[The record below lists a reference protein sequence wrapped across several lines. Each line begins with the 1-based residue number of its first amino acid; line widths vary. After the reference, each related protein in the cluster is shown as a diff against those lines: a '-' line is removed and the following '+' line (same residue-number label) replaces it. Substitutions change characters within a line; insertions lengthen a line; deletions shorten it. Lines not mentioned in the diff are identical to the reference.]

1 MKKVTFAILAHVDA
15 GKTTLSEAMLF
26 HAGVIKKM
34 GRVDKEDSFLDTRKK
49 KRYYYFFKRDLIYV
63 SRKSNDFFRYT
74 WA

>member
-34 GRVDKEDSFLDTRKK
+34 GRVDKEDSF
-49 KRYYYFFKRDLIYV
+49 FKRNLIYV